1 MCAIW
6 SGFGDGGGLGSGAAL
21 IKGGLGRGGFPW
33 GQFGSSVICLD
44 LDRLLTGC
52 EAIIRLVPKGCVV
65 CCAEFGVDGDVL
77 GGIDFY
83 PACGWVP
90 SEFTV
95 IGGWVPKVIEV
106 FPVVRCVIGV
116 IVHGLWVEFGVGV
129 GTPHVSG
136 VGGLS

>member
-21 IKGGLGRGGFPW
+21 FKGGLGGGGFPW

-52 EAIIRLVPKGCVV
+52 EAIIRLVPKGCVI

-95 IGGWVPKVIEV
+95 VGGWVPKVIKV
-106 FPVVRCVIGV
+106 FPVVRCVVGV

-129 GTPHVSG
+129 GAPHVSG
-136 VGGLS
+136 FGGLS